1 MVSLRVRV
9 VSGIAGTIIYAALF
23 AIVILVWKFSQ
34 KMVSTLVFGP
44 VITSQSGN

>member
-1 MVSLRVRV
+1 MLSLRVRV

-34 KMVSTLVFGP
+34 EMVSTLMFGLL
-44 VITSQSGN
+44 IISQSEN